1 MSYHIT
7 KRHCHYCNAPI
18 TTAFYLPDP
27 RAWACVDCYFSN
39 ALTARTGV
47 ATDGVILATEGT
59 IDACLDKLEATI
71 A

>member
-1 MSYHIT
+1 MTHPIT

-39 ALTARTGV
+39 ATTTRLTT
-47 ATDGVILATEGT
+47 TDGVVLASEGT
-59 IDACLDKLEATI
+59 IDACLDKCAV